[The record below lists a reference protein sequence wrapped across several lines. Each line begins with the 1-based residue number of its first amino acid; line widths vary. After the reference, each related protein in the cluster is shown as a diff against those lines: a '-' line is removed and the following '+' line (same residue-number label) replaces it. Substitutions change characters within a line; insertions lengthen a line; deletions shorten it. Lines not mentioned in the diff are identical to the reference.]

1 MKKIN
6 CILILIITLSVF
18 FLFGCKKEYTVT
30 FESVEGELYEVL
42 TVQYREKIDKPID
55 PIR

>member
-30 FESVEGELYEVL
+30 FESVEGANTKLEDC
-42 TVQYREKIDKPID
+42 EKIEWK
-55 PIR
+55 